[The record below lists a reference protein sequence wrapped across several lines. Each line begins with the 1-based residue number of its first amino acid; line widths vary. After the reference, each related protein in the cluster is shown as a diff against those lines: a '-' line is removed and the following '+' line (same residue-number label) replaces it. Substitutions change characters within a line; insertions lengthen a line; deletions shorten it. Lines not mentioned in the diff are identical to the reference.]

1 MQFAQLSIVRM
12 MMEIFFPSL
21 FASFSS
27 PPQKFLSSESVWWN
41 VGFIKEAEWVGVWV
55 VNEEIPY
62 LACDRE
68 REIECGVIERQLG
81 IQLNYFFSI
90 YSKITSLA
98 CLSMWF
104 LHANNIAIIH
114 ELIHSIHYNVGYGKL
129 LWIKSSF
136 VSMTC
141 LFVM

>member
-1 MQFAQLSIVRM
+1 MS
-12 MMEIFFPSL
+12 
-21 FASFSS
+21 
-27 PPQKFLSSESVWWN
+27 
-41 VGFIKEAEWVGVWV
+41 GWV

-68 REIECGVIERQLG
+68 ERERDGESVLIERQLG

-114 ELIHSIHYNVGYGKL
+114 ELIHSIHNNVGYGKL

-136 VSMTC
+136 VSMKC